1 MLGLFHEQGLLQCQ
15 LGAGYLLE
23 LLGSRPDW
31 YFEVLRLTLNS
42 GARYSIDLMDSFLL
56 ANVVDGDFIEA
67 NGNQYAYAETF
78 MVPARMEQIDFK
90 NISDREV
97 VLLIGRMKNGW
108 SL

>member
-1 MLGLFHEQGLLQCQ
+1 MVGVIPK
-15 LGAGYLLE
+15 YLCKYHFLILE
-23 LLGSRPDW
+23 LPTTCNVSNEINRPG
-31 YFEVLRLTLNS
+31 EILNAAFTDIES
-42 GARYSIDLMDSFLL
+42 KTMLS
-56 ANVVDGDFIEA
+56 NFIEA